1 MAIRHIFVLNIT
13 NKEQNQHLPP
23 LTQKFATS
31 VPLGVVMATAKFSF
45 LRNMLL
51 GLIVP
56 HFMLNAYYSPP
67 PDLSG
72 KDLEKRC
79 DENIRKAS
87 EIKAAL
93 QQSMGEHSNQALYLY
108 NEIGVI
114 LSPSLNE
121 AGLLREV
128 HPDASVR
135 KEAENCEQ
143 KASQFFTELSLDNQI
158 YQALLASDESSLDKE
173 GQRMLKVTLRDFKRS
188 GVDQDI
194 TTRLRIKELRDEL
207 VLLSQA
213 FGENIRKNT
222 FYIELKDKKELDGL
236 PEDYITSHLDTDGV
250 YRISTDY
257 TDYTPFM
264 EYAKNASA
272 RKELRFKYLNRGEGN
287 GEVLKTL
294 IKKRD
299 ELAHLLN
306 YRSYAEYITEDKMI
320 KNPEAVS
327 RFIDQIADLAKEGA
341 DAEYNALLNFK
352 REKDPSATGIEAHE
366 NAFLQEAYKNAH
378 YQFNSQEVRPY
389 FSYTLVRDGLLN
401 LTSQLFGI
409 YYVPVRDAKVWHD
422 SVESYDVFDQTGKIG
437 RIYLDMFPRENKYSH
452 AAQFPVISGLSDRQY
467 PEGALVCNFPN
478 PADDGIALMEHSQV
492 QTFFHEFGH
501 LIHHIF
507 AGKHQWLAF
516 SGVATE
522 WDFVEAPSQLLEE
535 WAWSPEVLKTF
546 ARHYQTGE
554 VIPLSVVQKMKAA
567 DEFGKAL
574 AARQQMFYASL
585 SLNYYH
591 LDPNSFDLMG
601 LLKELQQRYSYTPYE
616 EGTHFNYSF
625 GHLDGYSAIYYTYMW
640 SLSLAKDLFSPF
652 KEYGLLNPD
661 IAKHYRNTILAPGG
675 SKDANTLVEDF
686 LGRPF
691 QFEAF
696 EKWLSAPF

>member
-1 MAIRHIFVLNIT
+1 MAS
-13 NKEQNQHLPP
+13 
-23 LTQKFATS
+23 ATF
-31 VPLGVVMATAKFSF
+31 TF
-45 LRNMLL
+45 LRIMFFGALLPTSMLHASYA
-51 GLIVP
+51 P
-56 HFMLNAYYSPP
+56 A

-87 EIKAAL
+87 EIKRAL
-93 QQSMGEHSNQALYLY
+93 QQNQAQASNQALYLY
-108 NEIGVI
+108 NEISII

-128 HPDASVR
+128 HPDAKVR
-135 KEAENCEQ
+135 KEAGNCEQ
-143 KASQFFTELSLDNQI
+143 KASQFLTDLSLDSAI
-158 YQALLASDESSLDKE
+158 YQAILASDERSLDE
-173 GQRMLKVTLRDFKRS
+173 AGQRMLKITLRDFKRS
-188 GVDQDI
+188 GVDQDDAS
-194 TTRLRIKELRDEL
+194 RQRIKELRDEL
-207 VLLSQA
+207 VLLSQS
-213 FGENIRKNT
+213 FGENIRKDT
-222 FYIELKDKKELDGL
+222 FYIELKDRTELEGL
-236 PEDYITSHLDTDGV
+236 PEDYINSHLDADGI
-250 YRISTDY
+250 YRISTEY

-272 RKELRFKYLNRGEGN
+272 RKALRFKYLNRGKDN
-287 GEVLKTL
+287 KDVLKTM
-294 IKKRD
+294 IEKRH
-299 ELAHLLN
+299 ELAKMLN

-320 KNPEAVS
+320 KNPEAVHL
-327 RFIDQIADLAKEGA
+327 FIDQIADLAKPGA

-352 REKDPSATGIEAHE
+352 REEDSYATRIEGHE
-366 NAFLQEAYKNAH
+366 NAYLQEAYKKAH

-389 FSYTLVRDGLLN
+389 FSYNKVRDGLLN
-401 LTSQLFGI
+401 LTSHLFGI
-409 YYVPVRDAKVWHD
+409 HYVRVHDAKVWHN
-422 SVESYDVFDQTGKIG
+422 SVETYDVFDQSGKIG
-437 RIYLDMFPRENKYSH
+437 RIHLDMFPRENKYSH
-452 AAQFPVISGLSDRQY
+452 AAQFPVISGLSDRYY

-507 AGKHQWLAF
+507 AGRHEWLAF

-535 WAWSPEVLKTF
+535 WAWSYEVLKNF
-546 ARHYQTGE
+546 AHHYQTGE
-554 VIPLSVVQKMKAA
+554 VIPSKIVQKMKAA

-574 AARQQMFYASL
+574 AARQQMFYAAL
-585 SLNYYH
+585 SLNYYDR
-591 LDPNSFDLMG
+591 DPSTFDVMG
-601 LLKELQQRYSYTPYE
+601 LLKELQARYSYTPYE

-640 SLSLAKDLFSPF
+640 SLSLSKDLFSPF
-652 KEYGLLNPD
+652 KEYGLLNQE
-661 IAKHYRNTILAPGG
+661 IARHYRDTILAPGG
-675 SKDANTLVEDF
+675 SKDASELVENF